1 MKDFLF
7 GFTYPFRSLKFF
19 FSHSVLIK
27 YSIAPMLI
35 NLLIYGGVFILSYSW
50 FMNKVEMWLGVEAAD
65 AGFWLRFAHT
75 ALLIIGFLVL
85 LFLCYLVF
93 TVLGNL
99 ITAPFNEEI
108 SQRVEEIVAGAKDG
122 HKMGFWEDAYISIK
136 GEAQKLVFY
145 LSILLFIFLL
155 NLIPVA
161 GSVVSTILGLIFSFF
176 YNALD
181 FLDYP
186 MTRKKMRF
194 RDKLKVTRSGRLV
207 TYGYGCTAFLLMF
220 LPIVN
225 VFMKPILVAAGTSLF
240 YEKDYS
246 NQELFL
252 QKKQV

>member
-19 FSHSVLIK
+19 FSHSVLVK

-35 NLLIYGGVFILSYSW
+35 NLVIYGSVFIFSYSW
-50 FMNKVEMWLGVEAAD
+50 FMSRVESWLGIQAAD

-75 ALLIIGFLVL
+75 ALLIVGFLVL

-93 TVLGNL
+93 TILGNL
-99 ITAPFNEEI
+99 VTAPFNEEI
-108 SQRVEEIVAGAKDG
+108 SQRVEEIVAKDQKQ

-136 GEAQKLVFY
+136 GEAQKLAFY
-145 LSILLFIFLL
+145 LTILLFIFLL

-161 GSVVSTILGLIFSFF
+161 GSIVSTVFGLIFSFF

-194 RDKLKVTRSGRLV
+194 SSKLKVTRSGKLV
-207 TYGYGCTAFLLMF
+207 TYGFGCAAFLLMF
-220 LPIVN
+220 LPVVN

-240 YEKDYS
+240 YERSYCS
-246 NQELFL
+246 QESFISG
-252 QKKQV
+252 